1 MIAIVMLLI
10 YILRNIVTINYSLA
24 SNSLKTVT
32 LVIGFFITSAYFFS
46 RSIREAQQFI
56 VGCGFG
62 NTKWFYRD

>member
-1 MIAIVMLLI
+1 MHSVNTSSYSSIMQMIAIVMLLI

-46 RSIREAQQFI
+46 RSIREAQ
-56 VGCGFG
+56 
-62 NTKWFYRD
+62 